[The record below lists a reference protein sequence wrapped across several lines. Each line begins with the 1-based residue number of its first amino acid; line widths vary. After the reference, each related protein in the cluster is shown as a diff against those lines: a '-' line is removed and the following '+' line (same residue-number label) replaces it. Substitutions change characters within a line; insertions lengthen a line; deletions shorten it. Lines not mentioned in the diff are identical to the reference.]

1 MTTAPII
8 TTIVVEVAVGCCKGS
23 TAQPER
29 RVSCSLSLE
38 PGLDAGVEY
47 FYVSG
52 QTCLSVAEV
61 ISAASETIQQASK
74 RGHAV

>member
-8 TTIVVEVAVGCCKGS
+8 TTIVVEVAVGYCKGS
-23 TAQPER
+23 TVQPER

-38 PGLDAGVEY
+38 PRLDAGVEY

-52 QTCLSVAEV
+52 QTSFGTAEV
-61 ISAASETIQQASK
+61 ISVASEAIHQASK
-74 RGHAV
+74 

>member
-1 MTTAPII
+1 MTTAPIM

-23 TAQPER
+23 TVQPER

-38 PGLDAGVEY
+38 PRLDTGVEY

-52 QTCLSVAEV
+52 QTCLVLAEV
-61 ISAASETIQQASK
+61 ISGASETVHQASK
-74 RGHAV
+74 

>member
-1 MTTAPII
+1 MTTAIP

-23 TAQPER
+23 TVQPER

-38 PGLDAGVEY
+38 PRLDTGVEY

-52 QTCLSVAEV
+52 QTSFGIAEV
-61 ISAASETIQQASK
+61 ISLASETVNQASK
-74 RGHAV
+74 